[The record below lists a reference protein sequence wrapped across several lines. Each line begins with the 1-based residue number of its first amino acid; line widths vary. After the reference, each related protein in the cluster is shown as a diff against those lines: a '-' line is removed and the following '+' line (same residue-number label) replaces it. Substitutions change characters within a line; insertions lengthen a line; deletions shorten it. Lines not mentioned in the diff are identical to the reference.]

1 MMCHHG
7 VGMLLRLAEDAVAE
21 NRRRRGVAVPPPRP
35 EGERLSEELRLLYAR
50 GDLDRLTFLE
60 MREQAERGELTWA
73 DLGEARR
80 QAEDMRAMES
90 PEAREAGVSLARL
103 RRQEKALERARAD
116 SEATAKRLE
125 EQVADLEAQASRDE
139 EEARQAVLADEARA
153 RSILERRESVLE
165 QAERL
170 RESIRGLRQDTQRMD
185 DLQRQLKIQGQELEA
200 GLARARLGTLERE
213 IRGDSARRERG

>member
-21 NRRRRGVAVPPPRP
+21 NRRRRGVAMPPRP
-35 EGERLSEELRLLYAR
+35 EGEGPREELRLLYAR
-50 GDLDRLTFLE
+50 GDLDRQTFLE
-60 MREQAERGELTWA
+60 MREQAERGELTWS

-90 PEAREAGVSLARL
+90 PEAREAGVALARL
-103 RRQEKALERARAD
+103 RRQEKALEGARVD

-139 EEARQAVLADEARA
+139 EDARRVVLTDEARA
-153 RSILERRESVLE
+153 RSILEHRESMLE
-165 QAERL
+165 QVERL
-170 RESIRGLRQDTQRMD
+170 RESIRGLRQDMQRMD
-185 DLQRQLKIQGQELEA
+185 DLQGQLRIQGQELEA

-213 IRGDSARRERG
+213 IRGGSAGRERG